1 MCNGFVEINCRRS
14 GAAAVPTGNKIPS
27 GGEEDTAVHSVD
39 TKISTGDD
47 EAAAVHSV
55 DTKISSG
62 GEEDTA
68 VHSVDTKIS
77 TGGEEDTAVHS
88 VDTKI
93 STGGEEDTAVHSV
106 GRLLLRPVCIFAH
119 GKTLLLR
126 PTLPNM
132 SRCNHFFAA
141 VMNPLFLIF
150 LLVRPALSSFKGLR
164 VRGSRFCCYR
174 RFYDD

>member
-1 MCNGFVEINCRRS
+1 MYNGFVGTYCRRS
-14 GAAAVPTGNKIPS
+14 GAAAVPTGDKIPS

-39 TKISTGDD
+39 TK
-47 EAAAVHSV
+47 V
-55 DTKISSG
+55 
-62 GEEDTA
+62 
-68 VHSVDTKIS
+68 S
-77 TGGEEDTAVHS
+77 TGGDDKATVQPLDKIPSGGDEATVSTGHKIPTGDEEDA
-88 VDTKI
+88 
-93 STGGEEDTAVHSV
+93 AVHSV

-174 RFYDD
+174 RFYDN